1 MTGNPSGRSTD
12 AVAKDLGQVARG
24 GAYYSIGT
32 IASML
37 IQFAAGVLLVRVLT
51 VGEYGDF
58 SLANSTVTLLAMIS
72 LIGFQNGL
80 SRFVVRS
87 SSQPGYHRGTA
98 VATPLV
104 VSAITSMV
112 MTIVIFAGAGLIA
125 EFFAKPALETV
136 FRYLSTTILP
146 MALIRTLNA
155 VFRGLQDQRAKVLF
169 DDISFN
175 TSRLVFLGFVFV
187 FGMHF
192 EAVLI
197 VYVLA
202 TWVSLIAYTCYFLR
216 HAPGGDALRFDW
228 KYAGELVRFCVPLL
242 GFAVL
247 SNLMIWLI
255 SAILGFYHVSEQVA
269 LFTAPQRL
277 TNFVPVPLLSLAY
290 MYLPI
295 ASTLTTPEDRE
306 ALAGLYRS
314 VTRWAFW
321 ITFPALLYLVFDAE
335 FLLRTIFGEKYLPAT
350 NVLRALALGSAFH
363 TFLGPNGMTL
373 IALGESKAIFYSS
386 LISAIVALCLGLL
399 LVPGSGALGA
409 AIALALA
416 GSLSNTFVSVV
427 LYARYRLHPFAIGY
441 LRPLLIT
448 GVVGGGLAMVL
459 RRMGV
464 DSFGFL
470 LIFLPSVLLTLVVTV
485 ILTEGFDESDRTR
498 FKRVRKR
505 LGW

>member
-1 MTGNPSGRSTD
+1 MAANLSGRSTD
-12 AVAKDLGQVARG
+12 AVAKELRQVARG

-72 LIGFQNGL
+72 LVGFQNGL
-80 SRFVVRS
+80 SRFVVQG

-98 VATPLV
+98 VATPLA
-104 VSAITSMV
+104 VSAITSLI

-125 EFFAKPALETV
+125 EFFAKPALEMV
-136 FRYLSTTILP
+136 FRYLSITILP

-175 TSRLVFLGFVFV
+175 TSRLVLLGFVFV

-202 TWVSLIAYTCYFLR
+202 TWVSLAAYVGYFLR
-216 HAPGGDALRFDW
+216 HAPGGDALRIDW
-228 KYAGELVRFCVPLL
+228 KYAGELVRFCLPLL

-247 SNLMIWLI
+247 SNLMIWQI
-255 SAILGFYHVSEQVA
+255 STILGFYHESEQVA

-295 ASTLTTPEDRE
+295 ASTLTALEDRE

-321 ITFPALLYLVFDAE
+321 ITFPALLYLLFDAE

-350 NVLRALALGSAFH
+350 DVLRALAVGSAFH

-373 IALGESKAIFYSS
+373 IALGESKMIFYSS
-386 LISAIVALCLGLL
+386 LVSVIVALCLGLL
-399 LVPGSGALGA
+399 LVPASGALGA
-409 AIALALA
+409 AIALAL
-416 GSLSNTFVSVV
+416 GGCLSNTFVSVV
-427 LYARYRLHPFAIGY
+427 LYARYRLHPFSSGY
-441 LRPLLIT
+441 LWPLLLT
-448 GVVGGGLAMVL
+448 GAVGSGLAIVL
-459 RRMGV
+459 RRMDV

-470 LIFLPSVLLTLVVTV
+470 LIFLPSVLVTLVASIVFTGG
-485 ILTEGFDESDRTR
+485 LDESDRTL

-505 LGW
+505 LGR